1 MAKLSSILSV
11 VVLGDTKQL
20 EKSMKGAQASVK
32 GLERSIAGSAK
43 NINRAFGAIGVGF
56 GAAGLLNLAKAAS
69 ADKKSFEQMAQ
80 AIRNATGATDEQIA
94 SAESYVQTLSN
105 QLGIMDDDLRP
116 ALETLTSGT
125 GDLSQA
131 QTMLGFAADI
141 AARYHI
147 SLTDAAGRLSKA
159 QNGNYKAL
167 NKLEPALIG
176 VTNPMERLQQLTE
189 GSAKAAANNDPWA
202 RLQVIFDNFQE
213 TLGQYLLPYL
223 EQFATWLASP
233 GGQEQIKQIA
243 AIFAN
248 MVTNVGNFVTFLA
261 NNKWVVALVAGVIA
275 AIKVFRVLYQ
285 VQQMIYNITKARAV
299 AEAAAG
305 AAKGSFGWGAV
316 AAVGGAITAAI
327 GSFLVVDKLLG
338 TMPST
343 DNLTTPGLNNFSLV
357 TGEYGKNIKAVKGAQ
372 ETNKSELEKATQ
384 TIGNKL
390 KEVQNLILSMSKK
403 FFEAVDL
410 GLGIVSRASGKVF
423 RADRYVRELKRMQT
437 ALRDYYSNFK
447 KLQAIGGAKATPLLN
462 QILGMGPEEA
472 AAIVRGFVQ
481 SPDLF
486 AEAVNTTAALATQG
500 AAIGRAQSAMLGNQ
514 TEQQLLAEMKLLRAD
529 LASGKNTY
537 NIKGTMTATE
547 ILAAIRKWERA
558 NGKKVLVG

>member
-80 AIRNATGATDEQIA
+80 AVRNATGATDAQIA
-94 SAESYVQTLSN
+94 SSEAYIQTMSN

-116 ALETLTSGT
+116 AFETLASGT
-125 GDLSQA
+125 GDLTQA
-131 QTMLGFAADI
+131 QNLLGFAADI

-147 SLTDAAGRLSKA
+147 TLTEAASKLSKA
-159 QNGNYKAL
+159 QNGNFKAL
-167 NKLEPALIG
+167 TKLEPALIG
-176 VTNPMERLQQLTE
+176 VTNPMEKLQQLTE

-261 NNKWVVALVAGVIA
+261 NNKWVIALVAGVMTA
-275 AIKVFRVLYQ
+275 VKVFRVLYQ
-285 VQQMIYNITKARAV
+285 VQQMIYNLTKARAI
-299 AEAAAG
+299 AEAAAN
-305 AAKGSFGWGAV
+305 AATSGMGWGSV
-316 AAVGGAITAAI
+316 AMIGTAIAA
-327 GSFLVVDKLLG
+327 GVASFVVLDNLMG
-338 TMPST
+338 NMPNT
-343 DNLTTPGLNNFSLV
+343 DNLTSPAANNFTLQAGS
-357 TGEYGKNIKAVKGAQ
+357 YGVDPKSVSSAADKA
-372 ETNKSELEKATQ
+372 KSELEKATQ
-384 TIGNKL
+384 TIQNKL
-390 KEVQNLILSMSKK
+390 KEVQGMILNMSKK

-410 GLGIVSRASGKVF
+410 GFGVISRASGKVF
-423 RADRYVRELKRMQT
+423 RADRYVRELKRMQN
-437 ALRDYYSNFK
+437 ALRDYMSNFK

-481 SPDLF
+481 SPNLF

-500 AAIGRAQSAMLGNQ
+500 AAIGRAQSTMLGNQ

-558 NGKKVLVG
+558 NGRKVLVG